1 MAAFSH
7 PGHSRTV
14 GMTTTTFT
22 WDINASLS
30 VVLDDGPSGE
40 GYLYGAGLSAM
51 KQSGDGSFARKDY
64 LADGLGSTMA
74 VVDGS
79 GVVQTSYQYDVYG
92 EVTGGSGSLSNEFD
106 FAGQQTDPTGLQYL
120 RARYYDPATGVFLS
134 REPLE
139 RLPGWMGNPFGYG
152 AANPARYLD
161 PTGLVPVDSDGCRDN
176 DTGCQRR
183 VQAESEGA
191 CARLYFYTYRYCK
204 DRVPFSDWTLLGE
217 YTLNRLLDLAK
228 FWQSGLE
235 AVGEGQIR
243 EAEFA
248 ASIGPRIHACA
259 LDFTCS
265 NAVALGLMSAAA
277 VLAVIPGGQGF
288 AAAVTAAGLVWEA
301 YAYAAQSAQ
310 PPTSL
315 AQDR

>member
-1 MAAFSH
+1 M
-7 PGHSRTV
+7 
-14 GMTTTTFT
+14 
-22 WDINASLS
+22 S
-30 VVLDDGPSGE
+30 VVCERGREP
-40 GYLYGAGLSAM
+40 
-51 KQSGDGSFARKDY
+51 
-64 LADGLGSTMA
+64 T
-74 VVDGS
+74 
-79 GVVQTSYQYDVYG
+79 
-92 EVTGGSGSLSNEFD
+92 VTGSLANEFD
-106 FAGQQTDPTGLQYL
+106 FAGQQTDGSTGLQYL

-139 RLPGWMGNPFGYG
+139 RLPGWTGNPFGYAG
-152 AANPARYLD
+152 ANPARYLD

-191 CARLYFYTYRYCK
+191 CAGLYFYTYTYCK
-204 DRVPFSDWTLLGE
+204 ERVPFSDWTLIGE
-217 YTLNRLLDLAK
+217 YTLNGLLDLAK

-235 AVGEGQIR
+235 AVGEGEIR

-248 ASIGPRIHACA
+248 ATIGPRMHACA

-265 NAVALGLMSAAA
+265 SVVAAGLMSAAA

-288 AAAVTAAGLVWEA
+288 AAAITAAGLAWETYSFA
-301 YAYAAQSAQ
+301 VQSAR
-310 PPTSL
+310 PPTSV